1 MNRISWNC
9 QTTFSMW
16 TNQATLCHR
25 PVLKQ
30 IHFAKHVC
38 ISSPQEIFLAKSVL
52 KICSKLTVEHPCQ
65 SVISTKLFCSFIE
78 IILRYQCSPVNFQYI
93 LRTAFYKNISPCFCV
108 WLFNQYHILQLIT
121 NQQLLQIKH
130 TSNSK
135 SDNCYYC
142 AISNNMSSSY
152 HSQN

>member
-30 IHFAKHVC
+30 IHFVKHVC
-38 ISSPQEIFLAKSVL
+38 
-52 KICSKLTVEHPCQ
+52 KLTGEHPCQ
-65 SVISTKLFCSFIE
+65 SVISTKLLWSFIE
-78 IILRYQCSPVNFQYI
+78 IILRYRCSPVNFQHI
-93 LRTAFYKNISPCFCV
+93 FRTAFYKNISPCFCV

-135 SDNCYYC
+135 SENCYYC
-142 AISNNMSSSY
+142 AISNNMTSSY